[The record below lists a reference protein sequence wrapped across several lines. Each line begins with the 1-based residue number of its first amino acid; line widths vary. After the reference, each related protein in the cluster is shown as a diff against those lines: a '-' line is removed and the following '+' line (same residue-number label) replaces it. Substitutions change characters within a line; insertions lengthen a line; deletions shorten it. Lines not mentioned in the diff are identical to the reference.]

1 MELEQFFPSSLMVGV
16 MFVAPLML
24 YNFGYMLSQFR
35 ALAQFLHILAQDML
49 VHPRYGRYG
58 ANRTTAAA

>member
-35 ALAQFLHILAQDML
+35 ALAQFLHILAQDL
-49 VHPRYGRYG
+49 VHPRYVRYG